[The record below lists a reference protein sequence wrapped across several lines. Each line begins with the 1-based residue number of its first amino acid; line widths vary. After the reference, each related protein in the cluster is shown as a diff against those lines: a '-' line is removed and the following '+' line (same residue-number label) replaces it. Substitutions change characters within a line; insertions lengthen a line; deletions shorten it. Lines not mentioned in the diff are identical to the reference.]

1 MSFFK
6 MLSDDPADYEH
17 EDILEGVNSFDLA
30 YSDTEDCIE
39 LVLDTGEQFTI
50 PIAWMVEQ
58 CKKYY
63 SVPYKSII
71 H

>member
-17 EDILEGVNSFDLA
+17 EDVLDDVDSFDLA

-39 LVLDTGEQFTI
+39 LILDTGEQFTV
-50 PIAWMVEQ
+50 PIAWIVEQ
-58 CKKYY
+58 CKAYK
-63 SVPYKSII
+63 PYKAYNL